1 MGIEVTIT
9 VVYPTH
15 MGYLEEIRPKIE
27 EILGTQI
34 TNEPRTAT
42 VGNARSCIID
52 VELPDNFDIRSIEM
66 RVKNRL
72 PDANVSVATRFRK
85 SIWEKR
91 RIDVAIAVT
100 SGLAVALVIR
110 AMQLLLGWP

>member
-1 MGIEVTIT
+1 MGFW
-9 VVYPTH
+9 
-15 MGYLEEIRPKIE
+15 EEIGPEIE
-27 EILGTQI
+27 EMLGTQI
-34 TNEPRTAT
+34 INKPRMAT
-42 VGNARSCIID
+42 VGSARSCIID

-66 RVKNRL
+66 QVNNRL
-72 PDANVSVATRFRK
+72 PDVNVSVATRFRR

-110 AMQLLLGWP
+110 ATQLLLGWP